1 MSNIKKLFF
10 YYDYVNNGEAAKR
23 LEEKQWQQMRSF
35 YLSKCKVDSTY
46 HRSYRLLYVFQ
57 KYQAKQFI
65 DYEINTDF
73 GITISWGHLI
83 SFKSIRALIGQEI
96 N

>member
-1 MSNIKKLFF
+1 M
-10 YYDYVNNGEAAKR
+10 NGLYI
-23 LEEKQWQQMRSF
+23 LEISPLSLASF
-35 YLSKCKVDSTY
+35 AIIFSLSE
-46 HRSYRLLYVFQ
+46 HQ

-65 DYEINTDF
+65 DYETNTDF
-73 GITISWGHLI
+73 GITVSWGHLI

>member
-1 MSNIKKLFF
+1 
-10 YYDYVNNGEAAKR
+10 
-23 LEEKQWQQMRSF
+23 MRSF
-35 YLSKCKVDSTY
+35 YFSKCEVDSTY
-46 HRSYRLLYVFQ
+46 HRSYLLYVFQ

-65 DYEINTDF
+65 DYETNTNF

-83 SFKSIRALIGQEI
+83 SFKSIRALNGQEI